1 MDVRLVDVVGRIEKD
16 YPFVDAHRAPCHEV
30 AWSPFNDNVIAS
42 CSEDT
47 TCKIW
52 LIPQNGLI
60 RTISEPVVELCGH
73 QKRVNTLA
81 WHPTASNILLTA
93 GGENKLLIW
102 NVGTGDAILEISGH
116 PDMIWSVSFNY
127 DGSRFVTT
135 SKDKKIR
142 VIDSHTGEVLHQG
155 NGHEGV
161 KPQRAIFLKDGRIF
175 TTGFTKRSE
184 RLYAL
189 RTQEN
194 LDEPLVQEE
203 LDTSNGV
210 LFPLYDEDSGL
221 VYLAGKGDCAIRYY
235 EVNNEYPFVH
245 YINTYTTSEPQRGIA
260 FMPKLGLNSNE
271 NEIARIY
278 KVTTKGVVDELQFF
292 VPRKSD
298 LYQVDLYPDT
308 RSHVPALTAEQ
319 FIEGRNAPPNLVP
332 VNPDAAVAK
341 PKIQVAKKANILANL
356 PPSQEMAASRPQA
369 EQRMSTYDDVRHKE
383 PPAQTAQQSRPK
395 SILAGPLD
403 EDTGI
408 IRIER
413 GGGPEREQQRPQ
425 NARSPERP
433 NAMIPRQQVHLRSH
447 VERDGAQT
455 TPGQR
460 RITADLERIK
470 RAKDREP
477 DREELALPQ
486 QMHSNSVSPRQ
497 SVSGPPEPSSLE
509 DVLSDLNKI
518 KAILRQHERRIRLLE
533 DEIADKNM
541 ADTYNF

>member
-1 MDVRLVDVVGRIEKD
+1 M
-16 YPFVDAHRAPCHEV
+16 FV
-30 AWSPFNDNVIAS
+30 
-42 CSEDT
+42 
-47 TCKIW
+47 
-52 LIPQNGLI
+52 
-60 RTISEPVVELCGH
+60 
-73 QKRVNTLA
+73 LA
-81 WHPTASNILLTA
+81 FL

-102 NVGTGDAILEISGH
+102 NVGTGDALLEISGH

-142 VIDSHTGEVLHQG
+142 VIDSHTGEVLYQG

-194 LDEPLVQEE
+194 LDEPLIQEE

-235 EVNNEYPFVH
+235 EVNSEYPFVH

-278 KVTTKGVVDELQFF
+278 KVTTKGVVEELQFF

-298 LYQVDLYPDT
+298 LYQADLYPDT

-319 FIEGRNAPPNLVP
+319 FIEGQNAPPNLIP

-341 PKIQVAKKANILANL
+341 PKVQIAKKANILAAL
-356 PPSQEMAASRPQA
+356 PPSQELATLRSQT
-369 EQRMSTYDDVRHKE
+369 EQQRMSSHEDIRHKE
-383 PPAQTAQQSRPK
+383 LVPTPRQTRPK
-395 SILAGPLD
+395 SMLSGPLD

-413 GGGPEREQQRPQ
+413 NGGPEREQRPQ
-425 NARSPERP
+425 NTRSPERLNP
-433 NAMIPRQQVHLRSH
+433 IIPRQQVHLRSH
-447 VERDGAQT
+447 VERDGALT

-460 RITADLERIK
+460 RITADLERI
-470 RAKDREP
+470 RREKDREP
-477 DREELALPQ
+477 DREELLPPQ
-486 QMHSNSVSPRQ
+486 QMHSNSISPRQ
-497 SVSGPPEPSSLE
+497 SMSGTSEPSSLE
-509 DVLSDLNKI
+509 DALSDLNKI

-533 DEIADKNM
+533 DEIAEKNM
-541 ADTYNF
+541 ADTYSF